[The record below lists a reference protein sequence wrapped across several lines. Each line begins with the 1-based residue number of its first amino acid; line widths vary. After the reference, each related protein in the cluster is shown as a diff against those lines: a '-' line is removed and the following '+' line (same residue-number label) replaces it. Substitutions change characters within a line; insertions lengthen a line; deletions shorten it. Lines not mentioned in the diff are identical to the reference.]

1 MISAEQQ
8 RGEMYDDETARRILR
23 EAVRIIAVE
32 SDDNVP
38 VIGFDPDALN
48 DVYEVNDGDT
58 FEGVE
63 ITAMI
68 YFAQKGDEKMCRYLL
83 SRGASTTQSSR
94 SQDPGSDSYVFPM
107 CVAAGEGNLAIC
119 KFLYEN
125 DARDDVRRNSL
136 NEGLWTTF
144 HEAAWRGQHEVVQ
157 WLTLNGALCTNDS
170 SETFQKALIYPR
182 TNNNT
187 PDIFRS
193 LQRLVKWAQKVTQ
206 SHSALVMFL
215 LGTLPPAL
223 DMPRSRIIQDLSG
236 HPGIRK
242 HIGDFVG
249 LEVTKGEHLRILL
262 RVVDELAVLIRTED
276 EE

>member
-1 MISAEQQ
+1 MMSAEQQ

-83 SRGASTTQSSR
+83 SRGASTTESSR
-94 SQDPGSDSYVFPM
+94 SQDPDVFPM
-107 CVAAGEGNLAIC
+107 LVAAGEGNLAIC

-136 NEGLWTTF
+136 DEGFWTPF
-144 HEAAWRGQHEVVQ
+144 HEAATGGRHEVVQ

-170 SETFQKALIYPR
+170 SETLQRALISPR

-187 PDIFRS
+187 PDISRS
-193 LQRLVKWAQKVTQ
+193 LQRLVEWAQKVTQ
-206 SHSALVMFL
+206 SHSALFMFL
-215 LGTLPPAL
+215 LGTLPPDR
-223 DMPRSRIIQDLSG
+223 DMLRSRIIQDLSG

-249 LEVTKGEHLRILL
+249 LEVTKGKHLRILHQ
-262 RVVDELAVLIRTED
+262 VVDVLSS
-276 EE
+276 